1 MNEPTSVTSK
11 AGSFWAWV
19 PALLLG
25 SMFIGL
31 GTLAYVAI
39 DDPNF
44 ALEPNYF
51 DKAIHWVQSQA
62 DARASRAMGLKLT
75 LAPLVVASNG
85 QVSLTLTIAD
95 RANLPLLG
103 AAVQVEA
110 FPNAFASRIE
120 TLTLRET
127 APGVYTGQLAH
138 GLSGLWELRVALQHG
153 ATTYHEVLRRDVT
166 KGAKA

>member
-1 MNEPTSVTSK
+1 MNDPSLASK

-19 PALLLG
+19 PVLLLG

-44 ALEPNYF
+44 ALEPNYY
-51 DKAIHWVQSQA
+51 DKAIHWDQSQA
-62 DARASRAMGLKLT
+62 DARASRALGLQLT
-75 LAPLVVASNG
+75 LAPLLVDGNG
-85 QVSLTLTIAD
+85 HVPLTLAITD
-95 RANLPLLG
+95 RANLPVLG
-103 AAVQVEA
+103 ATVQVEA

-127 APGVYTGQLAH
+127 APGVYTGRLGH
-138 GLSGLWELRVALQHG
+138 GLSGLWELRVALKHG
-153 ATTYHEVLRRDVT
+153 ATTYHEVLRRDAT
-166 KGAKA
+166 KGPKA